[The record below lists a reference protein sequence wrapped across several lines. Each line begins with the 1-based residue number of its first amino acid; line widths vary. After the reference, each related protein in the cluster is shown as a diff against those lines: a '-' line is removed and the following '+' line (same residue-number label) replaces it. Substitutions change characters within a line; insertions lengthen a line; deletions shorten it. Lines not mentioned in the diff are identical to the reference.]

1 MSEKKALARRDVLGG
16 LLAAGLLASAGNAGS
31 VGGFGS
37 GNTSGGAQGNSP
49 GNTRGNTGGTA
60 SSGAPRPGGR
70 IRVASVS
77 SSTADTLDPAKGSLS
92 TDYVRLYM
100 IYSGLTQFDSMLTAQ
115 PALAEEIH
123 DSGRIL
129 WTFKLRKGVQFHDG
143 KPLTP
148 ADVVYSLLRHKNPAT
163 ASKVKTIAEQFQEV
177 RATGPDEVQIRLTGA
192 NADLPAF
199 LATSHFLIVQDGTT
213 DFRTAVGTGPYRC
226 KEFNPGV
233 RTVGLRNTH
242 YWKPG
247 KPYLDEIE
255 LVGIPDE
262 SSRVN
267 ALLSG
272 DVQLVNAV
280 DPRSIR
286 RVVASPDHTVQETK
300 SGLYTDLIM
309 RQGMS
314 PTGHPDFV
322 LAMKYLLDRELTRKA
337 LFRGYATLA
346 NDQPIHPGN
355 RYYLADLPQR
365 PYDPERAKFLLKRAG
380 LLGTRLVV
388 YASPA
393 AEGSVDMA
401 SLLQESAAGIGL
413 NLAVNRVP
421 SDGYW
426 SNHWMKHP
434 LGFGNTNPRAT
445 ADLLFSTYFKS
456 DAPWNEA
463 AWKSE
468 QFDQLLLAAR
478 GEADEAR
485 RKQIY
490 GDMQVLVH
498 EKGGIGIPVFISLI
512 DGYDKR
518 LRGYGSIPI
527 GGLMGYQFADNVWL
541 DGSTTHASRLH
552 ALRSLPA

>member
-1 MSEKKALARRDVLGG
+1 MIDKRCLARRDVLRG
-16 LLAAGLLASAGNAGS
+16 LLAAGMLASVGT
-31 VGGFGS
+31 VGGVQPNS
-37 GNTSGGAQGNSP
+37 QGNMYS
-49 GNTRGNTGGTA
+49 GT
-60 SSGAPRPGGR
+60 PKRGGR

-77 SSTADTLDPAKGSLS
+77 SSTADTLDPAKGALS
-92 TDYVRLYM
+92 TDYARLYM
-100 IYSGLTQFDSMLTAQ
+100 VYSGLTQFDSTLTAQ

-129 WTFKLRKGVQFHDG
+129 WTFKLRKGLQFHDG
-143 KPLTP
+143 KALSP
-148 ADVVYSLLRHKNPAT
+148 ADVVYSLLRHKNPAI

-177 RATGPDEVQIRLTGA
+177 RATGPNELQIRLTGA
-192 NADLPAF
+192 NADLPAI

-233 RTVGLRNTH
+233 RTVGVRNPN

-255 LVGIPDE
+255 LVGIADE

-272 DVQLVNAV
+272 DVQLINAV

-286 RVVASPDHTVQETK
+286 RVVASPDHAVQETK

-309 RQGMS
+309 RQDLS

-355 RYYLADLPQR
+355 PYYLADLPQR
-365 PYDPERAKFLLKRAG
+365 PYDPERAKFLLKKAG
-380 LLGTRLVV
+380 LIGTRLVV

-421 SDGYW
+421 ADGYW

-434 LGFGNTNPRAT
+434 LGFGNTNPRPT

-463 AWKSE
+463 GWKSE

-478 GEADEAR
+478 GEADELK
-485 RKQIY
+485 RKQLY
-490 GDMQVLVH
+490 ADMQVLVH

-541 DGSTTHASRLH
+541 DGSTTQASRRH
-552 ALRSLPA
+552 PLRSLPA

>member
-1 MSEKKALARRDVLGG
+1 MTDKRFLARRDVLQG
-16 LLAAGLLASAGNAGS
+16 LLAAGMVASAGTVGS
-31 VGGFGS
+31 V
-37 GNTSGGAQGNSP
+37 QPNSQ
-49 GNTRGNTGGTA
+49 GTA
-60 SSGAPRPGGR
+60 FSDTPKRGGR

-77 SSTADTLDPAKGSLS
+77 SSTADTLDPAKGALS
-92 TDYVRLYM
+92 TDYARLYM
-100 IYSGLTQFDSMLTAQ
+100 VYSGLTQFDSTLTAQ

-123 DSGRIL
+123 DSGRIV
-129 WTFKLRKGVQFHDG
+129 WTFKLRKGLQFHDG

-148 ADVVYSLLRHKNPAT
+148 ADVVYSLLRHKNPAI

-177 RATGPDEVQIRLTGA
+177 RATGPNEVQIRLTGA
-192 NADLPAF
+192 NADLPAI

-213 DFRTAVGTGPYRC
+213 EFRTAVGTGPYKC

-233 RTVGLRNTH
+233 RTVGVRNPN

-255 LVGIPDE
+255 LVGIADE

-286 RVVASPDHTVQETK
+286 RVAASPDHAVQETK

-309 RQGMS
+309 RQGVS
-314 PTGHPDFV
+314 PSGDPDFV

-365 PYDPERAKFLLKRAG
+365 PYDPERAKFLLKKAG
-380 LLGTRLVV
+380 LIGTRLVV

-421 SDGYW
+421 ADGYW

-434 LGFGNTNPRAT
+434 LGFGNTNPRPT
-445 ADLLFSTYFKS
+445 ADLLFSTCFKS

-478 GEADEAR
+478 GEADEVK
-485 RKQIY
+485 RKQMY

-498 EKGGIGIPVFISLI
+498 EKGGVGIPVFISLI
-512 DGYDKR
+512 DGYDRR

-552 ALRSLPA
+552 ALRRMPA

>member
-1 MSEKKALARRDVLGG
+1 MTDKRFLARRDVLQG
-16 LLAAGLLASAGNAGS
+16 LLAAGMVASAGTVGS
-31 VGGFGS
+31 V
-37 GNTSGGAQGNSP
+37 QPNSQ
-49 GNTRGNTGGTA
+49 GTA
-60 SSGAPRPGGR
+60 FSDTPKRGGR

-77 SSTADTLDPAKGSLS
+77 SSTADTLDPAKGALS
-92 TDYVRLYM
+92 TDYARLYM
-100 IYSGLTQFDSMLTAQ
+100 VYSGLTQFDSTLTAQ

-123 DSGRIL
+123 DSGRIV
-129 WTFKLRKGVQFHDG
+129 WTFKLRKGLQFHDG

-148 ADVVYSLLRHKNPAT
+148 ADVVYSLLRHKNPAI

-177 RATGPDEVQIRLTGA
+177 RATGPNEVQIRLTGA
-192 NADLPAF
+192 NADLPAI

-213 DFRTAVGTGPYRC
+213 EFRTAVGTGPYRC

-233 RTVGLRNTH
+233 RTVGVRNPN

-255 LVGIPDE
+255 LVGIADE

-286 RVVASPDHTVQETK
+286 RVAASPDHAVQETK

-309 RQGMS
+309 RQGVS
-314 PTGHPDFV
+314 PTGDPDFV

-365 PYDPERAKFLLKRAG
+365 PYDPERAKFLLKKAG
-380 LLGTRLVV
+380 LIGTRLVV

-421 SDGYW
+421 ADGYW

-434 LGFGNTNPRAT
+434 LGFGNTNPRPT
-445 ADLLFSTYFKS
+445 ADLLFSTCFKS

-478 GEADEAR
+478 GEADEVK
-485 RKQIY
+485 RKQMY

-498 EKGGIGIPVFISLI
+498 EKGGVGIPVFISLI
-512 DGYDKR
+512 DGYDRR

-552 ALRSLPA
+552 ALRRMPA